1 MGARRSF
8 VVGIDFCACGVT
20 SGKKGRRRRRK
31 KNDVRTN
38 AMTADNTNTGAVPL
52 GPNDGNALERV
63 QMQRDNRNAR
73 VNRALVVFDIA
84 DVAAAPE
91 IEIIAPSSR
100 SDEESMIGESEEFPT
115 ASLFDEIKDAMG
127 DDVASPDAEET
138 TTAADVVIQSSIE
151 DATPENEFASSD
163 AEETITAPD
172 VVVQSSMEDATLE
185 NEFPSPDAEETT
197 TAPDVVVQSSI
208 KDAVALFQAE
218 EREAKI
224 ASGEIVGTF
233 MCLLPLSF
241 FCPFLY
247 TLFFLLHRRSTVI

>member
-1 MGARRSF
+1 MGARISF
-8 VVGIDFCACGVT
+8 VGIDFCAFVT
-20 SGKKGRRRRRK
+20 SGKKGRRRRK
-31 KNDVRTN
+31 KNDVGTN
-38 AMTADNTNTGAVPL
+38 AMTVDNTNTGAVPL
-52 GPNDGNALERV
+52 GPNGGNALERV
-63 QMQRDNRNAR
+63 QMQRDNRNAI

-100 SDEESMIGESEEFPT
+100 NDEESMIGESEEFPT

-127 DDVASPDAEET
+127 DDLGFSPDAEET
-138 TTAADVVIQSSIE
+138 TTG
-151 DATPENEFASSD
+151 
-163 AEETITAPD
+163 PD
-172 VVVQSSMEDATLE
+172 VVVQSSIEDATLE

-197 TAPDVVVQSSI
+197 APDVVVQGSI

-224 ASGEIVGTF
+224 ASGEIVGMF

-247 TLFFLLHRRSTVI
+247 TSFFLLHRRSTVI

>member
-1 MGARRSF
+1 
-8 VVGIDFCACGVT
+8 
-20 SGKKGRRRRRK
+20 
-31 KNDVRTN
+31 
-38 AMTADNTNTGAVPL
+38 MTVDNTNTGAVPL
-52 GPNDGNALERV
+52 GPNGGNALERV
-63 QMQRDNRNAR
+63 QMQRDNRNAI

-100 SDEESMIGESEEFPT
+100 NDEESMIGESEEFPT

-127 DDVASPDAEET
+127 DDLGFSPDAEET
-138 TTAADVVIQSSIE
+138 TTG
-151 DATPENEFASSD
+151 
-163 AEETITAPD
+163 PD
-172 VVVQSSMEDATLE
+172 VVVQSSIEDATLE

-197 TAPDVVVQSSI
+197 APDVVVQGSI

-224 ASGEIVGTF
+224 ASGEIVGMF

-247 TLFFLLHRRSTVI
+247 TSFFLLHRRSTVI

>member
-1 MGARRSF
+1 
-8 VVGIDFCACGVT
+8 
-20 SGKKGRRRRRK
+20 
-31 KNDVRTN
+31 
-38 AMTADNTNTGAVPL
+38 
-52 GPNDGNALERV
+52 
-63 QMQRDNRNAR
+63 
-73 VNRALVVFDIA
+73 
-84 DVAAAPE
+84 
-91 IEIIAPSSR
+91 
-100 SDEESMIGESEEFPT
+100 
-115 ASLFDEIKDAMG
+115 MG
-127 DDVASPDAEET
+127 DDVVSPDAEET
-138 TTAADVVIQSSIE
+138 TTAPDVVVQSSME
-151 DATPENEFASSD
+151 DATLENEFASSD